1 MIYLESTTSNGKTD
15 VEILLDKINNL
26 TERVQK
32 LGKNYLSIL
41 GFISSIRALYSRKE
55 GGISIIVKHHPMTSI
70 FV

>member
-32 LGKNYLSIL
+32 LGKIIYQ
-41 GFISSIRALYSRKE
+41 FEASSLA
-55 GGISIIVKHHPMTSI
+55 
-70 FV
+70 